1 MTSLKGQSGEES
13 KIWLVAGCVGG
24 LLGGRRVGIIR
35 HGGKFGLRTWRH
47 CGDKIFTDDVSGPRG
62 ELSSL
67 ACWDLLQLPGL
78 VLLMQ
83 IHRHETNDDRL
94 IDSC

>member
-1 MTSLKGQSGEES
+1 MSLKGQSGEES

-62 ELSSL
+62 NCRVSPAGISSSFLALSF
-67 ACWDLLQLPGL
+67 
-78 VLLMQ
+78 
-83 IHRHETNDDRL
+83 
-94 IDSC
+94 